1 MELIPKA
8 KLQDEAIREPE
19 VCFFNKTIGVK
30 MIKSMTG
37 YGRVE
42 TTGQDRNIVVEI
54 KSVNHRFLEISL
66 RMPQALFPLELEFKK
81 KIGEKVKRGRI
92 EIFIRLE
99 AQSTNTPGAIINLEV
114 ARNYFAALQ
123 RLKNELGLTEEIG
136 LKTLVG
142 FRDIFSQPAD
152 TEIDPDIIKQIAAAL
167 EEALDL
173 LIRMR
178 QEEGVAIY
186 QDMVQRLDSIK
197 GILATINAR
206 SPQVIVEYQKRL
218 TERIKELTA
227 GFALDES
234 RLAQEA
240 AILADKS
247 DITEEIV
254 RMHSHINQF
263 VELLQSVDAEGKK
276 IDFLLQEMNREIN
289 TIGSKSN
296 DAEIARQ
303 VIEAKSELSRLREQA
318 QNIE

>member
-1 MELIPKA
+1 
-8 KLQDEAIREPE
+8 
-19 VCFFNKTIGVK
+19 

-42 TTGQDRNIVVEI
+42 TTGQGRNIVVEV

-66 RMPQALFPLELEFKK
+66 RMPQALFPLEMEFKK

-99 AQSTNTPGAIINLEV
+99 AQSANAPEAILNLEI

-123 RLKNELGLTEEIG
+123 RLKDEFGLQEEIG

-142 FRDIFSQPAD
+142 FRDIFSQPA
-152 TEIDPDIIKQIAAAL
+152 EAAINPDVLKQTATAL
-167 EEALDL
+167 EDALDML
-173 LIRMR
+173 VKMR
-178 QEEGVAIY
+178 QEEGAAIY
-186 QDMVQRLDSIK
+186 QDMQQRLDSIR
-197 GILATINAR
+197 GILETINAR
-206 SPQVIVEYQKRL
+206 APQVILEYQRRL
-218 TERIKELTA
+218 AERIKELTA
-227 GFALDES
+227 GYALEDS

-240 AILADKS
+240 AILAEKS

-254 RMHSHINQF
+254 RMHSHIGQF
-263 VELLQSVDAEGKK
+263 VNLLQSVEAEGKK